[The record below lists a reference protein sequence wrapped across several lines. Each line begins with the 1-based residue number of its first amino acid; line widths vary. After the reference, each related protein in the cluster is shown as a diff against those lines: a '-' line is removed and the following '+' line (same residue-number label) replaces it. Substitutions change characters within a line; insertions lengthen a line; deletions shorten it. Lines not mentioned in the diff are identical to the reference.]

1 MAGDDGLITIPSS
14 HSAPETV
21 ARLKAVLNARGVT
34 VFAEI
39 DHAERAIEA
48 DMDLR
53 PTMLIVFGSPRAGT
67 PLMQDKQRAGIDL
80 PLKALIWE
88 DGDGKVW
95 LTYNDPAWLARRH
108 ALDRR
113 TERFVSALSA
123 TLAVLCRTLQVDD
136 LAYLK
141 VIAICLRCG
150 DDLHRHRAR

>member
-1 MAGDDGLITIPSS
+1 MPKESELNMAGDDGLITIPSG
-14 HSAPETV
+14 HSAPQTV
-21 ARLKAVLNARGVT
+21 ARLKAALNARGVA

-39 DHAERAIEA
+39 DHAEGAVEA

-53 PTMLIVFGSPRAGT
+53 PTLLIVFGSPRAGT
-67 PLMQDKQRAGIDL
+67 PLMQDNQRAGIDL

-113 TERFVSALSA
+113 TEGFVSALSA
-123 TLAVLCRTLQVDD
+123 TLA
-136 LAYLK
+136 A
-141 VIAICLRCG
+141 IAQDATSG
-150 DDLHRHRAR
+150 